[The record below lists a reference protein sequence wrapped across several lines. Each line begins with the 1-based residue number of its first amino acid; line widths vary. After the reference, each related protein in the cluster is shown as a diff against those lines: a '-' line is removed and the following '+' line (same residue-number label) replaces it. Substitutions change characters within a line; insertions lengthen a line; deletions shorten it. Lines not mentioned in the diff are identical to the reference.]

1 MPDARPPPRR
11 PSPMGPA
18 LAPDGGG
25 AAAERVVGIDF
36 AGPAKARDQ
45 RRKIL
50 AVLAERAAP
59 RRWVVP
65 PAGLNARLLRS
76 PPGWTAGELADALV
90 AMAPAPSVVGAD
102 FPFCVPRALLARAS
116 FAAAAGHGGA
126 FGTWSAFN
134 AAVARRIPLACPV
147 DYGPF
152 RGWRR
157 KRLWLKR
164 ACDVPAGAH
173 APLKDRFQVL
183 FNMTLLGNAF
193 LRRLAR
199 SGRFDVVPF
208 QARGRTP
215 VVEVYPGHALR
226 ALGVPG
232 YKRAPRRALRAIVA
246 HLASRGVALEIDRD
260 VLAACEAYDT
270 GGAAAHDHDAADALV
285 AAAIAV
291 LYREGLAREIAG
303 PAARAR
309 DRDGAI
315 WSVSAPEPTRG
326 PARSGRRRDR
336 RIRRASR
343 SRRRGR

>member
-1 MPDARPPPRR
+1 VSAPGRR
-11 PSPMGPA
+11 
-18 LAPDGGG
+18 G
-25 AAAERVVGIDF
+25 AGAERVVGIDF
-36 AGPAKARDQ
+36 AGPAKPRDQ

-50 AVLAERAAP
+50 AILAERVGS
-59 RRWVVP
+59 RRWRVP
-65 PAGLNARLLRS
+65 AAGLNARLLRS
-76 PPGWTAGELADALV
+76 PPGWTAAELADALV
-90 AMAPAPSVVGAD
+90 DMAPAPSAVGAD

-116 FAAAAGHGGA
+116 FAAAVGGGRA
-126 FGTWSAFN
+126 FGTWAAFN
-134 AAVARRIPLACPV
+134 AAVARRIPLARPV

-164 ACDVPAGAH
+164 ACDVPAGAQ

-232 YKRAPRRALRAIVA
+232 YKRAPRRALRAIGA
-246 HLASRGVALEIDRD
+246 HLASLGVALEIDRG
-260 VLAACEAYDT
+260 VLAACEAYDS
-270 GGAAAHDHDAADALV
+270 GGAAAQDHDAADALV

-291 LYREGLAREIAG
+291 LYREGLAREIGG

-315 WSVSAPEPTRG
+315 WSVPAPAPTRARAPRARLRG
-326 PARSGRRRDR
+326 PPTL
-336 RIRRASR
+336 RASP
-343 SRRRGR
+343 SRRPGR